1 MVISSGPTIGRRSL
15 LLAGAAFPVAAR
27 AQCVT
32 DTPAVDAC
40 RGGVRITAQGP
51 PGQTLDLSFMTPGTL
66 DGRITFT
73 RASIGTYF
81 DVAGVLQT
89 ATTNTP
95 RWDYDP
101 VTHVMRGLLI
111 EEQRINSMLQSGDF
125 TNAAW
130 NKGNCTLSAGTTG
143 PNGAVTG
150 SGIIS
155 ANGATGLLSQNFTAV
170 AGTTYTA
177 SCFVK
182 AASSTT
188 AAVTMPA
195 AWWADAINRTATFN
209 LATGQLSSATGGTA
223 TGAIL
228 PAGNGWYRISVTA
241 VPDTA
246 ASGAVRVPWIT
257 APVGDG
263 VTTQVYA
270 FGAQLEVGAFVT
282 SYIPTT
288 AAAVTRSADVATMPT
303 AAWFNAAA
311 GSVEV
316 DLMLPQVLSTG
327 SNIAIIALDQGATTD
342 TLEVRQQ
349 GASTLAGV
357 ISFTAG
363 ANKGGPTTANSFA
376 ASVVSK
382 VGFAYTASSLVVT
395 AALNSGAVASATTT
409 GLPTPTRVTFGTGRN
424 TPLNGYLRRVQYWP
438 RALTNAELQQVTT

>member
-1 MVISSGPTIGRRSL
+1 VVIQRRSL

-32 DTPAVDAC
+32 DAPAVDAC

-51 PGQTLDLSFMTPGTL
+51 PGPTLDLSFMTPGTL

-101 VTHVMRGLLI
+101 VTHALRGLLI

-270 FGAQLEVGAFVT
+270 FGAQLEAGAFAT

-288 AAAVTRSADVATMPT
+288 AAAVTRSIDAATMPT
-303 AAWFNAAA
+303 AAWFSAA
-311 GSVEV
+311 
-316 DLMLPQVLSTG
+316 Q
-327 SNIAIIALDQGATTD
+327 
-342 TLEVRQQ
+342 
-349 GASTLAGV
+349 STLAANYIIPQSPNPGTLNREV
-357 ISFTAG
+357 CALSDGTFANRMVLRSVSIG
-363 ANKGGPTTANSFA
+363 ANTTVFFSAIASSTTVSTPLGVVTANA
-376 ASVVSK
+376 VSK
-382 VGFAYTASSLVVT
+382 VAAGWDGTTARGS
-395 AALNSGAVASATTT
+395 
-409 GLPTPTRVTFGTGRN
+409 
-424 TPLNGYLRRVQYWP
+424 LNGGATVSYASGIPSGISALGFGNQFPAANVPLSGWLQRVQYWP